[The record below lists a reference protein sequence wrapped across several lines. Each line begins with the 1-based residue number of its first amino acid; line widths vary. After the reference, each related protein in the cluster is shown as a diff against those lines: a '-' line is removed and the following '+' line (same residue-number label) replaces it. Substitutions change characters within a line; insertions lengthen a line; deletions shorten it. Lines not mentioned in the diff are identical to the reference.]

1 MLKRLIM
8 KNIFYL
14 PLLGLLLLST
24 AVYAQTEDIP
34 VMPSV
39 KTKIVKVDFFSPI
52 TGNLAFSYEQVLMNN
67 ITIEGNIGIIGLSFI
82 DDPYKGKGLFIKAG
96 PRLYFS
102 PDYTMDGMKRYNDFQ
117 GGYFKPEIV
126 YSGFGFDYEYYN
138 SSYQYTKGRGVN
150 NSVGLILNF
159 GRQWVLA
166 KIISLDIYGGI
177 GYSKSWEKIDQHP
190 VNALPYSDE
199 YFAPYK
205 YSHVEAYPVPLGL
218 SAGFN
223 IGVLLK

>member
-1 MLKRLIM
+1 M
-8 KNIFYL
+8 KNILYL
-14 PLLGLLLLST
+14 PLLGMFLLS
-24 AVYAQTEDIP
+24 AAANAQTEDIP
-34 VMPSV
+34 VIPSV
-39 KTKIVKVDFFSPI
+39 KNKIVKFDFFSPL
-52 TGNLAFSYEQVLMNN
+52 TGNVAFSYEQVLMNN

-126 YSGFGFDYEYYN
+126 YSGFGFDYEYY
-138 SSYQYTKGRGVN
+138 SGYATITGRGIN

-166 KIISLDIYGGI
+166 KIISLDIYAGI
-177 GYSKSWEKIDQHP
+177 GYSKSWEKIDEPP
-190 VNALPYSDE
+190 VNAFPYSDD